1 MLEGSLKITKHGVA
15 CVGCVLEDHRTMEW
29 LELEGSL
36 KITVQWTGLC
46 WECPLR
52 SRTHRVACVCT
63 GLEDRRKSAEGY
75 YVLLRCG
82 ELPFW
87 VMAKDYPFE
96 LGLRDKGSPFEFRV
110 KG

>member
-52 SRTHRVACVCT
+52 SRTHRVA
-63 GLEDRRKSAEGY
+63 EK
-75 YVLLRCG
+75 VLRVSMYFSG
-82 ELPFW
+82 VES
-87 VMAKDYPFE
+87 YPFE
-96 LGLRDKGSPFEFRV
+96 LGVRDKGSPFEFRV